1 MDPIVS
7 AAPPALSLQG
17 IRKHF
22 GGIQAL
28 CGVDLHLHSG
38 QVMGLL
44 GENGA
49 GKSTAVKIMTGI
61 YHPDGGQVLVAGQPV
76 DLRTTQD
83 AWAHGITAVHQE
95 TVMFDELSVTE
106 NIFSGHFLKRGK
118 WLLDWAAMR
127 ARAAELL
134 RNLESD
140 IRPDTPLKS
149 LSVAQKH
156 IVEIARALS
165 HDSSVVIMDEPTA
178 ALSVHEIDDLYKIV
192 RHLKSLGKAILF
204 ISHKFDDIF
213 AICDSYTVFRDGG
226 FVGTGRIADVTQD
239 DLVRM
244 MVGRSVTRMFPK
256 PQVELGEPV
265 LEVHNL
271 GSATEYDDIS
281 FTLRK
286 REVLG
291 FYGLVG
297 AGRTELMEALF
308 GLGRITRGE
317 VRLHGKLLA
326 PTSPREVIDLGVV
339 YVPEDRQRAGVILPL
354 SISNNITLP
363 SIRRLAKGCFLNAR
377 AEAGMT
383 DSIVRRLAVKCSGS
397 EQKAS
402 ELSGGNQQKVVIGKW
417 LATHPEIVILDEPTK
432 GIDIGS
438 KAAVHTFIGELVSQG
453 LSVIMVSSELPELMG
468 MADRIVVMHK
478 GRIARILERP
488 EFDPETIV
496 SAASGLAAVPAGAFS

>member
-1 MDPIVS
+1 MDSNAP

-17 IRKHF
+17 IKKHF

-28 CGVDLHLHSG
+28 SGVDLHLHSG

-76 DLRTTQD
+76 DIHGTQD

-118 WLLDWAAMR
+118 CLLDWATMR
-127 ARAAELL
+127 TRAAKLL
-134 RNLESD
+134 QDLESD
-140 IRPDTPLKS
+140 IRPETPLKS

-178 ALSVHEIDDLYKIV
+178 ALSVHEIEELYQIV

-213 AICDSYTVFRDGG
+213 AICDRYTVFRDGG
-226 FVGTGRIADVTQD
+226 FVGEGSIQDVTQD

-244 MVGRSVTRMFPK
+244 MVGRSVSKMFPK
-256 PQVELGEPV
+256 PVVEIGEPV
-265 LEVHNL
+265 LEVKGL
-271 GSATEYDDIS
+271 GSATEFDAIS

-317 VRLHGKLLA
+317 IRLKGKLLS
-326 PTSPREVIDLGVV
+326 PTSPREVIDQGVV
-339 YVPEDRQRAGVILPL
+339 YVPEDRQRAGAILPM
-354 SISNNITLP
+354 SIQQNITLP
-363 SIRRLAKGCFLNAR
+363 SIRRLARGPFLNDR
-377 AEAGMT
+377 AETAMT
-383 DSIVRRLAVKCSGS
+383 DGIVQRLAVKCANSN
-397 EQKAS
+397 QKVS

-417 LATHPEIVILDEPTK
+417 LATQPEIVVLDEPTK

-438 KAAVHTFIGELVSQG
+438 KAAVHSFIGELVTQG

-478 GRIARILERP
+478 GRIARILERA

-496 SAASGLAAVPAGAFS
+496 SAASGLLPTAVGELA

>member
-1 MDPIVS
+1 MDPTDPTPV
-7 AAPPALSLQG
+7 LSLQG
-17 IRKHF
+17 IRKQF

-28 CGVDLHLHSG
+28 GGVDLNLYSG

-49 GKSTAVKIMTGI
+49 GKSTAVKILTGI
-61 YHPDGGQVLVAGQPV
+61 YQPDGGRILAAGQPV
-76 DLRTTQD
+76 SFKGTQD
-83 AWAHGITAVHQE
+83 AWKHGVTAVHQE
-95 TVMFDELSVTE
+95 TVMFDELSVAE
-106 NIFSGHFLKRGK
+106 NIFSGHFIRRRGG
-118 WLLDWAAMR
+118 LLDWAAMR
-127 ARAAELL
+127 SRAAQLMAD
-134 RNLESD
+134 LESD
-140 IRPDTPLKS
+140 IRPETPLKQ

-178 ALSVHEIDDLYKIV
+178 ALSVHEIEDLYKIV
-192 RHLKSLGKAILF
+192 RHLKALGKAILF

-213 AICDSYTVFRDGG
+213 AICDRYTVFRDGG
-226 FVGTGRIADVTQD
+226 YVGTGAIQDVNQD

-256 PQVELGEPV
+256 ADVELGGPV
-265 LEVHNL
+265 LEVQGL
-271 GSATEYDDIS
+271 GNETEFDDIS

-317 VRLHGKLLA
+317 IRMGNRPLCPA
-326 PTSPREVIDLGVV
+326 SPRNVIEAGIV
-339 YVPEDRQRAGVILPL
+339 YVPEDRQRNGAILPL
-354 SISNNITLP
+354 SIQHNITLP
-363 SIRRLAKGCFLNAR
+363 SVRKLAHGPFLNDR
-377 AEAGMT
+377 AELRMT
-383 DSIVRRLAVKCSGS
+383 ANIVQRLSVKCFGPN
-397 EQKAS
+397 QKVG

-417 LATHPEIVILDEPTK
+417 LATQPLVVILDEPTK

-438 KAAVHTFIGELVSQG
+438 KAAVHSFIGELVTEG
-453 LSVIMVSSELPELMG
+453 LSVVMVSSELPELMG
-468 MADRIVVMHK
+468 MADRIVVLHK
-478 GRIARILERP
+478 GRIARILERAQ
-488 EFDPETIV
+488 FDAEAIV
-496 SAASGLAAVPAGAFS
+496 AAASGLAESCPA

>member
-1 MDPIVS
+1 MDPI
-7 AAPPALSLQG
+7 APVPVPALSLQG
-17 IRKHF
+17 IKKHF
-22 GGIQAL
+22 GGIHAL
-28 CGVDLHLHSG
+28 TGVDLHLYPG

-61 YHPDGGQVLVAGQPV
+61 YHPDGGQLLVAGQPAEF
-76 DLRTTQD
+76 RTTQD
-83 AWAHGITAVHQE
+83 AWRHGITAVHQE
-95 TVMFDELSVTE
+95 TVMFDELSVAE
-106 NIFSGHFLKRGK
+106 NIFSGHFLRRGRF
-118 WLLDWAAMR
+118 LLDWPRMR
-127 ARAAELL
+127 ARAAELMA
-134 RNLESD
+134 NLESD
-140 IRPDTPLKS
+140 IRPETPLKL

-178 ALSVHEIDDLYKIV
+178 ALSAHEIEDLYAIV

-213 AICDSYTVFRDGG
+213 AICDRYTVFRDGG
-226 FVGTGRIADVTQD
+226 YVGEGRIADVTQD

-244 MVGRSVTRMFPK
+244 MVGRSVSTMFPK
-256 PQVELGEPV
+256 PEVELGEPV
-265 LEVHNL
+265 LEVTGLCNP
-271 GSATEYDDIS
+271 TEFEAIS

-308 GLGRITRGE
+308 GLGQITRGDI
-317 VRLHGKLLA
+317 RLNGRALE
-326 PTSPREVIDLGVV
+326 PESPRSVIEAGIV
-339 YVPEDRQRAGVILPL
+339 YVPEDRQRTGAILPM
-354 SISNNITLP
+354 SIQHNITLP
-363 SIRRLAKGCFLNAR
+363 SLRKLAHGLFLNDR
-377 AEAGMT
+377 AEVAMS
-383 DSIVRRLAVKCSGS
+383 DSISQRLSVKCSDR
-397 EQKAS
+397 EQKVG

-417 LATHPEIVILDEPTK
+417 LATQPEIVILDEPTK

-438 KAAVHTFIGELVSQG
+438 KAAVHSFIGELVTLG
-453 LSVIMVSSELPELMG
+453 LSVVMVSSELPELMG

-478 GRIARILERP
+478 GRIVRILDRP
-488 EFDPETIV
+488 AFDAETIV
-496 SAASGLAAVPAGAFS
+496 GAASGLAAACTA